1 MVRAVGRPPERD
13 SEGNVVSK
21 CLVNVTI
28 PTKLRDFLADNKVNR
43 SKLFTNVVTE
53 LYKKELCPKCYRRN
67 ITDSM
72 FAIVCEDCNVVIQ
85 YNNCSE
91 CNAGYHRPGINIS
104 GEVIVGNLPIAI
116 KGSDRFGCQVC
127 LE

>member
-1 MVRAVGRPPERD
+1 MVRSVGRPPERD

-72 FAIVCEDCNVVIQ
+72 FAPKYYFSTLFANHSKQ
-85 YNNCSE
+85 T
-91 CNAGYHRPGINIS
+91 
-104 GEVIVGNLPIAI
+104 
-116 KGSDRFGCQVC
+116 
-127 LE
+127 